1 MSGQANKAGS
11 EKEIEIPEWEN
22 AAVGHKTKDT
32 AGDLTGTRS
41 LLDRV
46 LPPQKRYLGL
56 KRKTFLWIILATS
69 LCLLALIVG
78 LSVGL
83 TTGSRQVK
91 FNRCHFANVTNGNL
105 NRSNSNLPLPSNADT
120 FTGDLTYYQP
130 GLGACG
136 VTSTEDDYIVA
147 LSHILFDA
155 AGSSTDAGG
164 NSNENPLCGRMLRAT
179 RYNEEASAQRSV
191 DLRVVDRCT
200 GCEVD
205 DLDTSLK
212 AFERL
217 APSASGRVDV
227 SWAWLQPVQTGN

>member
-1 MSGQANKAGS
+1 MSEQATGNGS
-11 EKEIEIPEWEN
+11 KKEIEIPEWED
-22 AAVGHKTKDT
+22 AAVGHKTKGA
-32 AGDLTGTRS
+32 AGGLIGSRS
-41 LLDRV
+41 MLDRL

-69 LCLLALIVG
+69 LCLLALIIG
-78 LSVGL
+78 LS
-83 TTGSRQVK
+83 
-91 FNRCHFANVTNGNL
+91 
-105 NRSNSNLPLPSNADT
+105 
-120 FTGDLTYYQP
+120 P

-136 VTSTEDDYIVA
+136 VTSTEDDFIVA
-147 LSHILFDA
+147 LSHVLFDA

-179 RYNEEASAQRSV
+179 RYNEEANAQRSV

-227 SWAWLQPVQTGN
+227 SWAWLQPFQTGS

>member
-1 MSGQANKAGS
+1 MSGPANKADS

-22 AAVGHKTKDT
+22 AAVGTQTKDT
-32 AGDLTGTRS
+32 AGGLTGTRS

-56 KRKTFLWIILATS
+56 KRKTFLWIILAIS
-69 LCLLALIVG
+69 LCLLALIAG
-78 LSVGL
+78 L
-83 TTGSRQVK
+83 
-91 FNRCHFANVTNGNL
+91 
-105 NRSNSNLPLPSNADT
+105 SNSNLPLPSNADT

-136 VTSTEDDYIVA
+136 VTSTEDDFIVS

-164 NSNENPLCGRMLRAT
+164 NSNENPLCGKMLRAT

-227 SWAWLQPVQTGN
+227 SWAWLQPAQTGN

>member
-1 MSGQANKAGS
+1 MSEQTTGNGS
-11 EKEIEIPEWEN
+11 KKETEIPEWED

-32 AGDLTGTRS
+32 TGGLIGTRN
-41 LLDRV
+41 LLDRL

-69 LCLLALIVG
+69 LCLLALIIG
-78 LSVGL
+78 LS
-83 TTGSRQVK
+83 
-91 FNRCHFANVTNGNL
+91 
-105 NRSNSNLPLPSNADT
+105 SNLPLPSNADT

-136 VTSTEDDYIVA
+136 VTSTEDDFIVA

-155 AGSSTDAGG
+155 AGSSTDAGR

-227 SWAWLQPVQTGN
+227 SWAWLQPVQTGS

>member
-1 MSGQANKAGS
+1 MSSQANKAS
-11 EKEIEIPEWEN
+11 NEEEIEIPEWEN

-32 AGDLTGTRS
+32 AGGLAGS
-41 LLDRV
+41 SGLLDRL

-56 KRKTFLWIILATS
+56 KRKTFLWIILALS
-69 LCLLALIVG
+69 LCLLALIIG
-78 LSVGL
+78 LSDPN
-83 TTGSRQVK
+83 S
-91 FNRCHFANVTNGNL
+91 
-105 NRSNSNLPLPSNADT
+105 SESNLPLPSNADT
-120 FTGDLTYYQP
+120 FAGDLTYYQP

-136 VTSTEDDYIVA
+136 VTSTEDDFIVS

-227 SWAWLQPVQTGN
+227 SWAWLQPA

>member
-1 MSGQANKAGS
+1 MSGS

-22 AAVGHKTKDT
+22 AAVGHQTKDT
-32 AGDLTGTRS
+32 AGGLTGSRS
-41 LLDRV
+41 LLDR
-46 LPPQKRYLGL
+46 
-56 KRKTFLWIILATS
+56 
-69 LCLLALIVG
+69 
-78 LSVGL
+78 
-83 TTGSRQVK
+83 
-91 FNRCHFANVTNGNL
+91 
-105 NRSNSNLPLPSNADT
+105 
-120 FTGDLTYYQP
+120 P

-136 VTSTEDDYIVA
+136 VTSTEDDFIVA

-217 APSASGRVDV
+217 APGASGRVDV

>member
-1 MSGQANKAGS
+1 MSSQANKAGN
-11 EKEIEIPEWEN
+11 EKEIEIPEWKN
-22 AAVGHKTKDT
+22 AAVGHKTMDT
-32 AGDLTGTRS
+32 AGGLTGPRS
-41 LLDRV
+41 LLDRI
-46 LPPQKRYLGL
+46 LPSQKRYLGL
-56 KRKTFLWIILATS
+56 KRKTFLWIILALS
-69 LCLLALIVG
+69 LCLLALIIG
-78 LSVGL
+78 LS
-83 TTGSRQVK
+83 K
-91 FNRCHFANVTNGNL
+91 
-105 NRSNSNLPLPSNADT
+105 SNLPLPSNADT
-120 FTGDLTYYQP
+120 FAGDLTYYQP

-136 VTSTEDDYIVA
+136 VTSTEDDFIVS
-147 LSHILFDA
+147 LSYILFDA

-227 SWAWLQPVQTGN
+227 SWAWLQPAQTGS

>member
-1 MSGQANKAGS
+1 MPEQTTKTGS
-11 EKEIEIPEWEN
+11 KREIEIPEWEN
-22 AAVGHKTKDT
+22 AAVGHQNSDT
-32 AGDLTGTRS
+32 AGGLIGIRT
-41 LLDRV
+41 LLDRL

-56 KRKTFLWIILATS
+56 KQKTFLWIILAIS
-69 LCLLALIVG
+69 LCLIALIIG
-78 LSVGL
+78 FS
-83 TTGSRQVK
+83 T
-91 FNRCHFANVTNGNL
+91 
-105 NRSNSNLPLPSNADT
+105 SNLPLPSNTDT

-136 VTSTEDDYIVA
+136 VTSTEDDFIVA
-147 LSHILFDA
+147 LSHILFDE

-179 RYNEEASAQRSV
+179 RYNEEANAQRSV

-227 SWAWLQPVQTGN
+227 SWAWLQPVQTGS

>member
-1 MSGQANKAGS
+1 MS
-11 EKEIEIPEWEN
+11 EWEN
-22 AAVGHKTKDT
+22 AAVGTQTNDT
-32 AGDLTGTRS
+32 AGGSTGTRS
-41 LLDRV
+41 LLDRL
-46 LPPQKRYLGL
+46 LPPRKRYLGL
-56 KRKTFLWIILATS
+56 KRKTFLWILLAIS
-69 LCLLALIVG
+69 LCLLALIIG
-78 LSVGL
+78 LS
-83 TTGSRQVK
+83 
-91 FNRCHFANVTNGNL
+91 
-105 NRSNSNLPLPSNADT
+105 
-120 FTGDLTYYQP
+120 P

-136 VTSTEDDYIVA
+136 VTSTEDDFIVS

-227 SWAWLQPVQTGN
+227 SWAWLQPAQTGS

>member
-1 MSGQANKAGS
+1 MSEPATKTGS
-11 EKEIEIPEWEN
+11 KKEIEIPEWEN
-22 AAVGHKTKDT
+22 AAELGVCS
-32 AGDLTGTRS
+32 TGCYR
-41 LLDRV
+41 LR
-46 LPPQKRYLGL
+46 R
-56 KRKTFLWIILATS
+56 
-69 LCLLALIVG
+69 
-78 LSVGL
+78 GL
-83 TTGSRQVK
+83 TTSSRQVGYS
-91 FNRCHFANVTNGNL
+91 RCHIANLTNGD
-105 NRSNSNLPLPSNADT
+105 SDSSKSNLPLPSNTDT

-136 VTSTEDDYIVA
+136 ITSTDDFIVA
-147 LSHILFDA
+147 LSHILFDE

-164 NSNENPLCGRMLRAT
+164 NSNENPLCGRILRAT
-179 RYNEEASAQRSV
+179 RYNEEAGAQRSV

-227 SWAWLQPVQTGN
+227 SWAWLQPRCSKTILLLLPPPHPEGADVAILTAVCVPPEDELADVRNSRS

>member
-1 MSGQANKAGS
+1 MPEQTTKTGS
-11 EKEIEIPEWEN
+11 KKEIEIPEWEN
-22 AAVGHKTKDT
+22 AAVGHQNSDT
-32 AGDLTGTRS
+32 AGGLIGIRT
-41 LLDRV
+41 LLDRL

-56 KRKTFLWIILATS
+56 KQKTFLWIILAIS
-69 LCLLALIVG
+69 LCLIALIIG
-78 LSVGL
+78 FS
-83 TTGSRQVK
+83 T
-91 FNRCHFANVTNGNL
+91 
-105 NRSNSNLPLPSNADT
+105 SNLPLPSNTDT

-136 VTSTEDDYIVA
+136 VTSTEDDFIVA
-147 LSHILFDA
+147 LSHILFDE

-179 RYNEEASAQRSV
+179 RYNEEANAQRSV

-227 SWAWLQPVQTGN
+227 SWAWLQPVQTGS

>member
-1 MSGQANKAGS
+1 MSEQATGNGS
-11 EKEIEIPEWEN
+11 KKEIEIPEWED
-22 AAVGHKTKDT
+22 AAVGHKTKGA
-32 AGDLTGTRS
+32 AGGLIGSRS
-41 LLDRV
+41 MLDRL
-46 LPPQKRYLGL
+46 LPPQKRS
-56 KRKTFLWIILATS
+56 K
-69 LCLLALIVG
+69 
-78 LSVGL
+78 
-83 TTGSRQVK
+83 
-91 FNRCHFANVTNGNL
+91 
-105 NRSNSNLPLPSNADT
+105 SNLPLPSNADT

-136 VTSTEDDYIVA
+136 VTSTEDDFIVA
-147 LSHILFDA
+147 LSHVLFDA

-179 RYNEEASAQRSV
+179 RYNEEANAQRSV

-227 SWAWLQPVQTGN
+227 SWAWLQPFQTGS

>member
-1 MSGQANKAGS
+1 MSEQTTGNGS
-11 EKEIEIPEWEN
+11 KKETEIPEWED

-32 AGDLTGTRS
+32 TGGLIGTRN
-41 LLDRV
+41 LLDRL

-69 LCLLALIVG
+69 LCLLALIIG

-83 TTGSRQVK
+83 TTGSRQ
-91 FNRCHFANVTNGNL
+91 
-105 NRSNSNLPLPSNADT
+105 SNLPLPSNADT

-136 VTSTEDDYIVA
+136 VTSTEDDFIVA

-227 SWAWLQPVQTGN
+227 SWAWLQPVQTGS

>member
-1 MSGQANKAGS
+1 MSGQANKAGN
-11 EKEIEIPEWEN
+11 EKEIE
-22 AAVGHKTKDT
+22 
-32 AGDLTGTRS
+32 
-41 LLDRV
+41 
-46 LPPQKRYLGL
+46 
-56 KRKTFLWIILATS
+56 
-69 LCLLALIVG
+69 AL
-78 LSVGL
+78 SP
-83 TTGSRQVK
+83 R
-91 FNRCHFANVTNGNL
+91 ANHRPIRRL
-105 NRSNSNLPLPSNADT
+105 NNSSKSNLPLPSNADT

-136 VTSTEDDYIVA
+136 VTSTEDDFIVS
-147 LSHILFDA
+147 LSHALFDA

-179 RYNEEASAQRSV
+179 RYNEDESAQRSV

-200 GCEVD
+200 GCEID

-227 SWAWLQPVQTGN
+227 SWAWLQPAQTGN

>member
-1 MSGQANKAGS
+1 MAN
-11 EKEIEIPEWEN
+11 
-22 AAVGHKTKDT
+22 
-32 AGDLTGTRS
+32 GDS
-41 LLDRV
+41 
-46 LPPQKRYLGL
+46 
-56 KRKTFLWIILATS
+56 TS
-69 LCLLALIVG
+69 
-78 LSVGL
+78 S
-83 TTGSRQVK
+83 K
-91 FNRCHFANVTNGNL
+91 
-105 NRSNSNLPLPSNADT
+105 SNLPLPSNADT
-120 FTGDLTYYQP
+120 FAGDLTYYQP

-136 VTSTEDDYIVA
+136 VTSTEDDFIVS

-227 SWAWLQPVQTGN
+227 SWAWLQPAQTGG

>member
-1 MSGQANKAGS
+1 MPEQTTKTGS
-11 EKEIEIPEWEN
+11 KKEIEIPEWEN
-22 AAVGHKTKDT
+22 AAVGHQNSDT
-32 AGDLTGTRS
+32 AGGLIGIRT
-41 LLDRV
+41 LLDRL

-56 KRKTFLWIILATS
+56 KQKTFLWIILAIS
-69 LCLLALIVG
+69 LCLIALIIG
-78 LSVGL
+78 FS
-83 TTGSRQVK
+83 T
-91 FNRCHFANVTNGNL
+91 
-105 NRSNSNLPLPSNADT
+105 SNLPLPSNTDT

-136 VTSTEDDYIVA
+136 VTSTEDDFIVA
-147 LSHILFDA
+147 LSHILFDE

-179 RYNEEASAQRSV
+179 RYNEEANAQRSV

-200 GCEVD
+200 GCGVD

-227 SWAWLQPVQTGN
+227 SWAWLQPVQTGS

>member
-1 MSGQANKAGS
+1 MPEQTTKTGS
-11 EKEIEIPEWEN
+11 KKEIEIPEWEN
-22 AAVGHKTKDT
+22 AAVGHQNSDT
-32 AGDLTGTRS
+32 AGGLIGIRT
-41 LLDRV
+41 LLDRL

-56 KRKTFLWIILATS
+56 KQKTFLWIILAIS
-69 LCLLALIVG
+69 LCLIALIIG
-78 LSVGL
+78 FS
-83 TTGSRQVK
+83 T
-91 FNRCHFANVTNGNL
+91 
-105 NRSNSNLPLPSNADT
+105 SNLPLPSNTDT

-136 VTSTEDDYIVA
+136 VTSTEDDFIVA
-147 LSHILFDA
+147 LSHILFDE

-179 RYNEEASAQRSV
+179 RYNEEANAQRSV

-217 APSASGRVDV
+217 APSASGGVDV
-227 SWAWLQPVQTGN
+227 SWAWLQPVQTGS

>member
-1 MSGQANKAGS
+1 MSEQATRTGGG
-11 EKEIEIPEWEN
+11 KEIEIPEWED
-22 AAVGHKTKDT
+22 AAVGHKTKDK
-32 AGDLTGTRS
+32 TGGLIGSRG
-41 LLDRV
+41 LLDRL

-69 LCLLALIVG
+69 LCLLALIIG
-78 LSVGL
+78 LP
-83 TTGSRQVK
+83 
-91 FNRCHFANVTNGNL
+91 
-105 NRSNSNLPLPSNADT
+105 SNLPLPSNTDT

-136 VTSTEDDYIVA
+136 VTSEENDFIVA
-147 LSHILFDA
+147 LSHLLFDA

-217 APSASGRVDV
+217 APSASGRVEV
-227 SWAWLQPVQTGN
+227 SWAWLQPVQTGS

>member
-1 MSGQANKAGS
+1 MSEQATRTGG

-22 AAVGHKTKDT
+22 AAVEHKKKGT
-32 AGDLTGTRS
+32 AGGLIGSRS
-41 LLDRV
+41 LLDRL
-46 LPPQKRYLGL
+46 LPPQKQYLGL

-69 LCLLALIVG
+69 LCLLALIIG
-78 LSVGL
+78 LS
-83 TTGSRQVK
+83 
-91 FNRCHFANVTNGNL
+91 
-105 NRSNSNLPLPSNADT
+105 SNLPLPSNADT
-120 FTGDLTYYQP
+120 FTGDLTCYQP

-136 VTSTEDDYIVA
+136 VSSTEDDFIVA
-147 LSHILFDA
+147 LSHVLFDA

-205 DLDTSLK
+205 DLDISLK

-227 SWAWLQPVQTGN
+227 SWAWLQPVQTGS